1 MKLPILA
8 VALSSTLLL
17 GCGLFGSSEPE
28 ATVTPTVNQSSDA
41 ALDTMIAQAQAE
53 QSAATAGGGPTLP
66 RNQIY
71 DTDEDGLIEIDT
83 LERLNAVRYDLD
95 GDGRATDV
103 LAYEQ
108 AYPRPVAGMGCPSV
122 CRGYEL
128 TSDLNFLSAGDYASG
143 IMSGEWVA
151 GSGFPP
157 IGSELEPFSAL
168 FHGNGHTIRSLS
180 MNNRVR
186 NDSGLFGVTS
196 RTSEIRE
203 LNIESARVEGVDRAG
218 ALAGEAQGYI
228 ADVHISGSVAGRNE
242 VGGIVGRGSNGVRL
256 RRVSYNGAVWGAD
269 RVGGLAGRMSS
280 GRIESA
286 YVDGTAIHG
295 RNAVGGLVGYN
306 EARAQVDN
314 SYAYVG
320 LTANSQ
326 SGGLVGLNEG
336 LVRLTHVAGHM
347 DVGSLA
353 GGLIGVNQGTGSVEA
368 SYSTLTL
375 LSSPGIPGGAV
386 GVNTGRVVAVV
397 WDMDRAG
404 TSLAIASGTDEGA
417 RGYSSLEMTGSGDYQ
432 TVYAGFDLDLNG
444 DALPEDPWDFGT
456 PGEYP
461 LLRADWD
468 GDEQET
474 ASEFGSQRRRP

>member
-1 MKLPILA
+1 MKLSLLA
-8 VALSSTLLL
+8 AAISGTLLI
-17 GCGLFGSSEPE
+17 GCGFFGSDDP
-28 ATVTPTVNQSSDA
+28 TPVAPAANQSSDA
-41 ALDTMIAQAQAE
+41 ALDAMMAQARAE
-53 QSAATAGGGPTLP
+53 QAAVTSGGAPELP

-108 AYPRPVAGMGCPSV
+108 AYPRPVAGMGCPTG

-128 TSDLNFLSAGDYASG
+128 TADLNFLSADDYASG

-186 NDSGLFGVTS
+186 NDSGLFGVTA

-203 LNIESARVEGVDRAG
+203 LNIESARVEGVDRVG
-218 ALAGEAQGYI
+218 ALAGEAHGYI

-242 VGGIVGRGSNGVRL
+242 VGGIVGRGSDGVRL

-269 RVGGLAGRMSS
+269 RVGGLVGRLSS

-286 YVDGTAIHG
+286 YVDGTAVHG
-295 RNAVGGLVGYN
+295 RTAVGGIVGYN

-320 LTANSQ
+320 ITASAQ
-326 SGGLVGLNEG
+326 AGGLAGLNDG

-347 DVGSLA
+347 DVSNLA
-353 GGLIGVNQGTGSVEA
+353 GGLIGVNQSTGSIEA

-375 LSSPGIPGGAV
+375 LSNPGIPGGAV
-386 GVNTGRVVAVV
+386 GVNTARVSAVV
-397 WDMDRAG
+397 WDIDRAG
-404 TSLAIASGTDEGA
+404 TNLSIASGTDEGA
-417 RGYSSLEMTGSGDYQ
+417 QGYSSLEMTGSGDYQ
-432 TVYAGFDLDLNG
+432 TVYVGFNLDLNG
-444 DALPEDPWDFGT
+444 DAVPEDPWDFGT

-474 ASEFGSQRRRP
+474 AAEFGSQHRRP

>member
-1 MKLPILA
+1 MKSPILA
-8 VALSSTLLL
+8 AALSGTLLL
-17 GCGLFGSSEPE
+17 GCGLFGSDEPP
-28 ATVTPTVNQSSDA
+28 AVAPAANLSSDA
-41 ALDTMIAQAQAE
+41 ALDAMMAQAMAE
-53 QSAATAGGGPTLP
+53 QSASASGGAPELP
-66 RNQIY
+66 RDQRY
-71 DTDEDGLIEIDT
+71 DTDENGLIEIDT

-108 AYPRPVAGMGCPSV
+108 AYPRPVAGMGCPAV

-128 TSDLNFLSAGDYASG
+128 TADLNFLSADDYASG

-168 FHGNGHTIRSLS
+168 FHGNGHTIRSLT

-196 RTSEIRE
+196 RTSEIKD
-203 LNIESARVEGVDRAG
+203 LNIESARVEGVDRVG

-242 VGGIVGRGSNGVRL
+242 VGGLVGRGSDGVRL

-269 RVGGLAGRMSS
+269 RVGGLVGRLSS

-286 YVDGTAIHG
+286 YVDGTAVNG
-295 RNAVGGLVGYN
+295 RTAVGGMVGYN

-320 LTANSQ
+320 ITASSQ
-326 SGGLVGLNEG
+326 AGGLVGLNEG

-347 DVGSLA
+347 DVSSLA
-353 GGLIGVNQGTGSVEA
+353 GGLIGVNQTTGSLEA

-386 GVNTGRVVAVV
+386 GVNTGRVAAVV
-397 WDMDRAG
+397 WDINRAG
-404 TSLAIASGTDEGA
+404 TNLSIASGTDQGA
-417 RGYSSLEMTGSGDYQ
+417 HGYSSLELTGSGDYQ
-432 TVYAGFDLDLNG
+432 TVYVGFNLDLNG
-444 DALPEDPWDFGT
+444 DAVPDDPWDFGT

-461 LLRADWD
+461 LLRVDWD

-474 ASEFGSQRRRP
+474 SAEFGSQRRRP